1 MATDTM
7 ANARRQIQ
15 VGNLAERGLT
25 LKAIACELGVSA
37 DTVTADLAAMGCEL
51 APAAAPAI
59 VHTIPVRPAAPHPP
73 RQATGCDGGGSAPV
87 AVIAATARRGAR
99 GRCQTCGRTWALRRD
114 GTIRSHRSPNGG
126 HAGTHRQHTNR
137 IPALLG
143 SVLLVGASL
152 VSVLAST
159 VAAPTA
165 HAAVCYPA
173 VDGIVRCDDGSVQ
186 YIDQRGHYICVA
198 PNGIITCDIPPGQ
211 PRY

>member
-7 ANARRQIQ
+7 GNARRQIR
-15 VGNLAERGLT
+15 VGILARRGLT
-25 LKAIACELGVSA
+25 LEAIAHELAVPA
-37 DTVTADLAAMGCEL
+37 DTVTADLDAMECDITPTTE
-51 APAAAPAI
+51 PTV
-59 VHTIPVRPAAPHPP
+59 VHTIPVRPTPPGPP
-73 RQATGCDGGGSAPV
+73 RDPGCDGGGRAPS

-114 GTIRSHRSPNGG
+114 GTIRSHRSPSRGQTR
-126 HAGTHRQHTNR
+126 THRQTTR
-137 IPALLG
+137 LPALIG
-143 SVLLVGASL
+143 TVLLVGAS
-152 VSVLAST
+152 VASILAST
-159 VAAPTA
+159 AAAPAA

-173 VDGIVRCDDGSVQ
+173 VDGIVRCDDGSIQ